1 MCNFELK
8 HLCFPFQYKEL
19 TDNGK
24 TCIIMPGDNRRVA
37 DWMCEALNRNVCNA
51 RIGIFVQSCGSDAVD
66 TGFRFQE
73 TICCKSRKG
82 IHC

>member
-1 MCNFELK
+1 
-8 HLCFPFQYKEL
+8 
-19 TDNGK
+19 
-24 TCIIMPGDNRRVA
+24 MPGDNRRVA